1 MSEGLDKQ
9 QQTEISEIIED
20 FILPTNESAEADM
33 QASEP
38 AVEAPVEEK
47 PIEDKQ
53 VGGKVEEEVK
63 DGKEGEERK
72 AEEASGQEQIGKP
85 AAEEAKEEIKPDEQK
100 EVELS
105 EIDRIKKENEELK
118 KHLEEIAERVIAP
131 KPKPQTEQEVAASK
145 AEQERQARQILKFLP
160 NDETFDEVMKDS
172 NNFNALLTTVV
183 NTAVERSLRLMPQI
197 ATQLVDQQITLKT
210 VVNDFYTDNKDLVPH
225 KKYVGFVSDEIA
237 SQHPDWG
244 IVQILQETE
253 KEVRN
258 RLRLARV
265 ADNTAHGQTRVQQI
279 ERSAARTGI
288 VNPGFVPGGG
298 GGRKG
303 SASSDGNLSVQE
315 KDILS
320 LIS

>member
-1 MSEGLDKQ
+1 MSGELDQQ
-9 QQTEISEIIED
+9 QQTEISDIIED
-20 FILPTNESAEADM
+20 FVPATETTEAAEPVE
-33 QASEP
+33 QAAPVESEP
-38 AVEAPVEEK
+38 VVETKPVEEK
-47 PIEDKQ
+47 
-53 VGGKVEEEVK
+53 VEEVVK

-72 AEEASGQEQIGKP
+72 PEETSGQEQVGKP
-85 AAEEAKEEIKPDEQK
+85 AEEVKEEIAKPAEQAQP
-100 EVELS
+100 ELT
-105 EIDRIKKENEELK
+105 EIEKVKKENEELK

-145 AEQERQARQILKFLP
+145 AEQDRQAKQILKFLP
-160 NDETFDEVMKDS
+160 SDEVFDEVMKDS

-225 KKYVGFVSDEIA
+225 KKYVGFVSNEIA
-237 SQHPDWG
+237 AQHPDWG
-244 IVQILQETE
+244 LSQILQETE

-258 RLRLARV
+258 RLRLSRV
-265 ADNTAHGQTRVQQI
+265 ADNAVPGQTRVQQI

-298 GGRKG
+298 GGRKS
-303 SASSDGNLSVQE
+303 SASSDGNLSIQE

>member
-1 MSEGLDKQ
+1 MSGELDQ

-20 FILPTNESAEADM
+20 FIPATQEVGSTETTEQAASVESEHI
-33 QASEP
+33 ETK
-38 AVEAPVEEK
+38 PVDE
-47 PIEDKQ
+47 
-53 VGGKVEEEVK
+53 KVEEEVK

-72 AEEASGQEQIGKP
+72 SEEASGQEQVGKP
-85 AAEEAKEEIKPDEQK
+85 AEEVKEEVKSEEQK

-105 EIDRIKKENEELK
+105 EVEKIKKENEELK
-118 KHLEEIAERVIAP
+118 RHLEEIAERIITP
-131 KPKPQTEQEVAASK
+131 KPKQQTEQEIADAK
-145 AEQERQARQILKFLP
+145 AEKDRQSKQILKFLP
-160 NDETFDEVMKDS
+160 SDEVFDEVMKDS

-210 VVNDFYTDNKDLVPH
+210 VVNDFYIDNKDLVPH
-225 KKYVGFVSDEIA
+225 KKYVGFVSNEIA

-244 IVQILQETE
+244 LTQILQETE

-258 RLRLARV
+258 RLKLSRV
-265 ADNTAHGQTRVQQI
+265 ADNTALGQTKVQQI
-279 ERSAARTGI
+279 ERSAARTAP

-315 KDILS
+315 KDIMS

>member
-1 MSEGLDKQ
+1 MSGELDQ

-20 FILPTNESAEADM
+20 FIPATQEVGSTETTEQAASVESEHI
-33 QASEP
+33 ETK
-38 AVEAPVEEK
+38 PVDE
-47 PIEDKQ
+47 
-53 VGGKVEEEVK
+53 KVEEEVK

-72 AEEASGQEQIGKP
+72 SEEASGQEQVGKP
-85 AAEEAKEEIKPDEQK
+85 AEEVKEEVKSEEQK

-105 EIDRIKKENEELK
+105 EVEKIKKENEELK
-118 KHLEEIAERVIAP
+118 KHLEEIAERIITP
-131 KPKPQTEQEVAASK
+131 KPKQQTEQEIADAK
-145 AEQERQARQILKFLP
+145 AEKDRQSKQILKFLP
-160 NDETFDEVMKDS
+160 SDEVFDEVMKDS

-210 VVNDFYTDNKDLVPH
+210 VVNDFYIDNKDLVPH
-225 KKYVGFVSDEIA
+225 KKYVGFVSNEIA

-244 IVQILQETE
+244 LTQILQETE

-258 RLRLARV
+258 RLKLSRV
-265 ADNTAHGQTRVQQI
+265 ADNTALGQTKVQQI
-279 ERSAARTGI
+279 ERSAARTGN
-288 VNPGFVPGGG
+288 VNPGFVPGGV

-303 SASSDGNLSVQE
+303 PASSDGNLTIQE
-315 KDILS
+315 KDIMS

>member
-1 MSEGLDKQ
+1 MSGELDQ

-20 FILPTNESAEADM
+20 FIPATQEVGSTETTE
-33 QASEP
+33 QA
-38 AVEAPVEEK
+38 APVKSEHIETK
-47 PIEDKQ
+47 PVDE
-53 VGGKVEEEVK
+53 KVEEEVK

-72 AEEASGQEQIGKP
+72 SEEASGQEQVGKP
-85 AAEEAKEEIKPDEQK
+85 AEEVKEEVKSEEQK

-105 EIDRIKKENEELK
+105 EVEKIKKENEELK
-118 KHLEEIAERVIAP
+118 RHLEEIAERIITP
-131 KPKPQTEQEVAASK
+131 KPKQQTEQEIADAK
-145 AEQERQARQILKFLP
+145 AEKDRQSKQILKFLP
-160 NDETFDEVMKDS
+160 SDEVFDEVMKDS

-210 VVNDFYTDNKDLVPH
+210 VVNDFYIDNKDLVPH
-225 KKYVGFVSDEIA
+225 KKYVGFVSNEIA

-244 IVQILQETE
+244 LTQILQETE

-258 RLRLARV
+258 RLKLSRV
-265 ADNTAHGQTRVQQI
+265 ADNTALGQTKVQQI
-279 ERSAARTGI
+279 ERSAARTAP

-315 KDILS
+315 KDIMS

>member
-1 MSEGLDKQ
+1 MSGELDQQ
-9 QQTEISEIIED
+9 QQTEISDIIED
-20 FILPTNESAEADM
+20 FVPSTETTEAAEPVE
-33 QASEP
+33 QAAPVESEP
-38 AVEAPVEEK
+38 VVETKPVEEK
-47 PIEDKQ
+47 
-53 VGGKVEEEVK
+53 VEEVVK

-72 AEEASGQEQIGKP
+72 QEETSGQEQVGKP
-85 AAEEAKEEIKPDEQK
+85 AEEVKEEIAKPAEQAQP
-100 EVELS
+100 ELT
-105 EIDRIKKENEELK
+105 EIEKVKKENEELK

-145 AEQERQARQILKFLP
+145 AEQDRQAKQILKFLP
-160 NDETFDEVMKDS
+160 SDEVFDEVMKDS

-225 KKYVGFVSDEIA
+225 KKYVGFVSNEIA
-237 SQHPDWG
+237 AQHPDWG
-244 IVQILQETE
+244 LSQILQETE

-258 RLRLARV
+258 RLRLSRV
-265 ADNTAHGQTRVQQI
+265 ADNAVPGQTRVQQI
-279 ERSAARTGI
+279 ERSVARTGI

-303 SASSDGNLSVQE
+303 SASSDGNLSIQE
-315 KDILS
+315 KDIMS

>member
-1 MSEGLDKQ
+1 MSEELNQ
-9 QQTEISEIIED
+9 QAEISEIIED
-20 FILPTNESAEADM
+20 FVPPMQSTESTETLEQAQTNT
-33 QASEP
+33 EP
-38 AVEAPVEEK
+38 VVETKPVEEK
-47 PIEDKQ
+47 
-53 VGGKVEEEVK
+53 VEEVVK

-72 AEEASGQEQIGKP
+72 PEETSGQEQVGKP
-85 AAEEAKEEIKPDEQK
+85 AEEVKEEVVTKPTEQTQV
-100 EVELS
+100 ETELS
-105 EIDRIKKENEELK
+105 EVEKIKKENEELK
-118 KHLEEIAERVIAP
+118 KHLEEIAERIIAP
-131 KPKPQTEQEVAASK
+131 KPQPKTEQEIAAQK
-145 AEQERQARQILKFLP
+145 AEQDRQAKQILKFLP
-160 NDETFDEVMKDS
+160 SDEVFDEVMKDS

-225 KKYVGFVSDEIA
+225 KKYVGYVSNEIA
-237 SQHPDWG
+237 SQHPEWG
-244 IVQILQETE
+244 LAQILQETE

-258 RLRLARV
+258 RLRLSRV
-265 ADNTAHGQTRVQQI
+265 VDNTAPGQTRVQQI
-279 ERSAARTGI
+279 ERSAARTAP

-303 SASSDGNLSVQE
+303 SASSDGNLSIQE

>member
-1 MSEGLDKQ
+1 MSGELDQ

-20 FILPTNESAEADM
+20 FIPATQEVGSTETTEQAASVESEHI
-33 QASEP
+33 ETK
-38 AVEAPVEEK
+38 PVDE
-47 PIEDKQ
+47 
-53 VGGKVEEEVK
+53 KVEEEVK

-72 AEEASGQEQIGKP
+72 SEEASGQEQVGKP
-85 AAEEAKEEIKPDEQK
+85 AEEVKEEVKSEEQK

-105 EIDRIKKENEELK
+105 EVEKIKKENEELK
-118 KHLEEIAERVIAP
+118 KHLEEIAERIITP
-131 KPKPQTEQEVAASK
+131 KPKQQTEQEIADAK
-145 AEQERQARQILKFLP
+145 AEKDRQSKQILKFLP
-160 NDETFDEVMKDS
+160 SDEVFDEVMKDS

-210 VVNDFYTDNKDLVPH
+210 VVNDFYIDNKDLVPH
-225 KKYVGFVSDEIA
+225 KKYVGFVSNEIA

-244 IVQILQETE
+244 LTQILQETE

-258 RLRLARV
+258 RLKLSRV
-265 ADNTAHGQTRVQQI
+265 ADNTALGQTKVQQI
-279 ERSAARTGI
+279 ERSAARTAP

-315 KDILS
+315 KDIMS

>member
-1 MSEGLDKQ
+1 MSEELDQQ
-9 QQTEISEIIED
+9 QQTEISDIIED
-20 FILPTNESAEADM
+20 FVPATETTEAAEPVE
-33 QASEP
+33 QAAPVESEP
-38 AVEAPVEEK
+38 VVETKPVEEK
-47 PIEDKQ
+47 
-53 VGGKVEEEVK
+53 VEEVVK

-72 AEEASGQEQIGKP
+72 QEAASGQEQAGKP
-85 AAEEAKEEIKPDEQK
+85 AEEVKEEVAKPAEQAQP
-100 EVELS
+100 ELT
-105 EIDRIKKENEELK
+105 EIEKVKKENEELK

-131 KPKPQTEQEVAASK
+131 KPQPQTEQEIAAQK
-145 AEQERQARQILKFLP
+145 AEQDRQAKQILKFLP
-160 NDETFDEVMKDS
+160 SDEVFDEVMKDS

-225 KKYVGFVSDEIA
+225 KKYVGFVSNEIA
-237 SQHPDWG
+237 AQHPDWG
-244 IVQILQETE
+244 LAQILQETE

-258 RLRLARV
+258 RLRLSRV
-265 ADNTAHGQTRVQQI
+265 ADNAVPGQTRVQQI

-303 SASSDGNLSVQE
+303 SASSDGNLSIQE

>member
-1 MSEGLDKQ
+1 
-9 QQTEISEIIED
+9 
-20 FILPTNESAEADM
+20 
-33 QASEP
+33 
-38 AVEAPVEEK
+38 
-47 PIEDKQ
+47 
-53 VGGKVEEEVK
+53 
-63 DGKEGEERK
+63 
-72 AEEASGQEQIGKP
+72 
-85 AAEEAKEEIKPDEQK
+85 
-100 EVELS
+100 
-105 EIDRIKKENEELK
+105 
-118 KHLEEIAERVIAP
+118 
-131 KPKPQTEQEVAASK
+131 
-145 AEQERQARQILKFLP
+145 
-160 NDETFDEVMKDS
+160 MKDS

-225 KKYVGFVSDEIA
+225 KKYVGFVSNEIA

-244 IVQILQETE
+244 LTQILQETE

-258 RLRLARV
+258 RLRLSRV
-265 ADNTAHGQTRVQQI
+265 ADNAVPGQTRVQQI

-303 SASSDGNLSVQE
+303 SASSDGNLSIQE

>member
-1 MSEGLDKQ
+1 MSGELDQQ
-9 QQTEISEIIED
+9 QQTEISDIIED
-20 FILPTNESAEADM
+20 FVPATETTEAAEPVE
-33 QASEP
+33 QAAPVESEP
-38 AVEAPVEEK
+38 VVETKPVEEK
-47 PIEDKQ
+47 
-53 VGGKVEEEVK
+53 VEEVVK

-72 AEEASGQEQIGKP
+72 QEEASGQEQVGKP
-85 AAEEAKEEIKPDEQK
+85 AEEVKEEVVTKPTEQTQV
-100 EVELS
+100 ETELS
-105 EIDRIKKENEELK
+105 EVEKIKKENEELK

-131 KPKPQTEQEVAASK
+131 KPQPQTEQEIAAQK
-145 AEQERQARQILKFLP
+145 AEQDRQAKQILKFLP
-160 NDETFDEVMKDS
+160 SDEVFDEVMKDS

-225 KKYVGFVSDEIA
+225 KKYVGFVSNEIA
-237 SQHPDWG
+237 AQHPDWG
-244 IVQILQETE
+244 LSQILQETE

-258 RLRLARV
+258 RLRLSRV
-265 ADNTAHGQTRVQQI
+265 ADNTVPGQTRVQQI

-303 SASSDGNLSVQE
+303 SASSDGNLSIQE